1 MKVWEYRIYEVAGN
15 EEYGG
20 YRNFL
25 DRGFVIAEN
34 REKFKETIRQMY
46 PDIKFGRSKKMA
58 DGTIYCIMIY
68 CEEAER
74 SDRHLIYEYECDYC
88 HKKVKKESCEIY
100 RLYQYKHWGVGNDN
114 PYNYCSAGCREQH
127 YRDLKEA
134 YKKNND
140 GIDPFEWID
149 KNSCYL
155 DYAKGFIYKISKK
168 STGQFYIG
176 QTNSIPIFR
185 WGQHLKSDRFP
196 MKNINDY
203 IFEVLEIVDKNDTRT
218 LLEVESEY
226 INREYREKPELSL
239 NIAGIRKEEET

>member
-15 EEYGG
+15 SEYEG

-34 REKFKETIRQMY
+34 REKFKETIKQMY
-46 PDIKFGRSKKMA
+46 PDIKFGRSKKMM

-68 CEEAER
+68 CEEIER

-88 HKKVKKESCEIY
+88 HKKVKKEKSEIY
-100 RLYQYKHWGVGNDN
+100 RLYQYAHWGVENDN
-114 PYNYCSAGCREQH
+114 PYNYCSANCREKH
-127 YRDLKEA
+127 YQELKQI
-134 YKKNND
+134 YRKDNN

-155 DYAKGFIYKISKK
+155 DYAKGFIYRISKK

-226 INREYREKPELSL
+226 INREYKKAPKLSL
-239 NIAGIRKEEET
+239 NIAGIKKED